1 MKPKPQDTKAQQA
14 QETQEK
20 QSVIAKSVPKERL
33 DTLIR
38 HHVWSAMA
46 LGLIP
51 LPFIDLAAVTAV
63 QLNLLRKLAQEYGI
77 KFFDEKGKN
86 IVSALVG
93 GAIPATAGPTLGASL
108 SKLIPGLG
116 QTFGVITLPILA
128 GATTY
133 AVGKVFIQHFA
144 SGGTFLTFDPEKV
157 KAYYED
163 MLKEGQQ
170 VAAAMKSEPPK
181 REEQPAAMAMK
192 SEQPAKE
199 GQPVI
204 TTIKNE
210 QPAKE
215 GQPVAAAIKSEPPK
229 REGQPVMAAIKPEP
243 PKREGQPVMAAIKPE
258 PPKREG
264 QPVMAA
270 TKPEL
275 PKKEGQPA
283 SAMKSEPTMPEE
295 QK

>member
-1 MKPKPQDTKAQQA
+1 MEPKPQDTKAQQA

-51 LPFIDLAAVTAV
+51 LPLIDLAAVTAV

-77 KFFDEKGKN
+77 KFFDDKGKN

-93 GAIPATAGPTLGASL
+93 GAIPATAGPTLGVSL
-108 SKLIPGLG
+108 GKLIPGLG

-170 VAAAMKSEPPK
+170 IAAAMKSEQPK
-181 REEQPAAMAMK
+181 KAEQPAAMVMK

-199 GQPVI
+199 VQPAI

-215 GQPVAAAIKSEPPK
+215 GQPVAAAIKSELP
-229 REGQPVMAAIKPEP
+229 R
-243 PKREGQPVMAAIKPE
+243 
-258 PPKREG
+258 REG

-270 TKPEL
+270 TKPEPPKRGGLPVITTTKPEL
-275 PKKEGQPA
+275 PKKEGQQMTE
-283 SAMKSEPTMPEE
+283 AMKNEPIMPKE